1 MFSAFSYREYR
12 LYWLGGAFSNL
23 GMWALIFGRLW
34 LMHSLT
40 ESPLYLGLVT
50 TASLAPV
57 LIFSALG
64 GVIAD
69 RVNRLR
75 LVIITRMCF
84 AVMAITTGVLISISW
99 INPWQLLVL
108 AGISGLLLAFDIPS
122 RQSMLPKLI
131 PRELLVNGIA
141 LYSLLFSA
149 SAIIGPGFFA
159 PLVHFGG
166 IDGVFYIIGGS
177 YVFTVLVML
186 LMDPKLHHRD
196 NLGYGFM
203 EGLVGGMKYVKGN
216 DLILT
221 LIIVAVFFGTFGM
234 SFETLIPM
242 VAGNLLAGGVDVYS
256 AMLLWLG
263 LGGLSGTAVI
273 ASFGNLKNSPM
284 FLLISG
290 ASFGIGVFL
299 FAQITWFPGVA
310 TMLWLT
316 GGSMVIF
323 MTVNNTLV
331 QSLVRDEFRGR
342 VMSIHQLSWGM
353 TAVGGICIGIAADW
367 FGTGM
372 AISIFGLVVTMS
384 TVGLTL
390 RKLRDLQSIDLP

>member
-1 MFSAFSYREYR
+1 
-12 LYWLGGAFSNL
+12 
-23 GMWALIFGRLW
+23 
-34 LMHSLT
+34 
-40 ESPLYLGLVT
+40 
-50 TASLAPV
+50 
-57 LIFSALG
+57 
-64 GVIAD
+64 
-69 RVNRLR
+69 
-75 LVIITRMCF
+75 
-84 AVMAITTGVLISISW
+84 MAITTGVLISISW

-141 LYSLLFSA
+141 LYSLLFSG

-166 IDGVFYIIGGS
+166 IAGVFYIIGGS

-186 LMDPKLHHRD
+186 LMDPELHYRD
-196 NLGYGFM
+196 NLGYGFI

-221 LIIVAVFFGTFGM
+221 LIIVAVCFGTFGM

-273 ASFGNLKNSPM
+273 
-284 FLLISG
+284 
-290 ASFGIGVFL
+290 GIKVSNDIPNVPK
-299 FAQITWFPGVA
+299 QTA
-310 TMLWLT
+310 TMISVKIRSLPLT
-316 GGSMVIF
+316 YFIPPTNPSI
-323 MTVNNTLV
+323 NPYPRL
-331 QSLVRDEFRGR
+331 SL
-342 VMSIHQLSWGM
+342 
-353 TAVGGICIGIAADW
+353 
-367 FGTGM
+367 
-372 AISIFGLVVTMS
+372 
-384 TVGLTL
+384 
-390 RKLRDLQSIDLP
+390 

>member
-12 LYWLGGAFSNL
+12 LYWLAGAFSNL

-40 ESPLYLGLVT
+40 ESSLYLGLVT

-57 LIFSALG
+57 LAFSALG

-75 LVIITRMCF
+75 LVIVTRSCF
-84 AVMAITTGVLISISW
+84 AVIAITTGFLISMFW

-122 RQSMLPKLI
+122 RQAMLPKLV

-141 LYSLLFSA
+141 LYSLLFSG

-166 IDGVFYIIGGS
+166 IAGVFYIIGGS

-186 LMDPKLHHRD
+186 LMDPALHHRD
-196 NLGYGFM
+196 NLGYGFI
-203 EGLVGGMKYVKGN
+203 EGLVGGMKYIKGN

-221 LIIVAVFFGTFGM
+221 LIVVAVFFGTFGM
-234 SFETLIPM
+234 SFETLIPK
-242 VAGNLLAGGVDVYS
+242 VASNLLAGGVNVYS
-256 AMLLWLG
+256 SMLLWLG
-263 LGGLSGTAVI
+263 IGGLSGTAII
-273 ASFGNLKNSPM
+273 ASFGNLKNSPV

-290 ASFGIGVFL
+290 AGFGVAIFL
-299 FAQITWFPGVA
+299 FAQISWFPGVA
-310 TMLWLT
+310 AMLWLT
-316 GGSMVIF
+316 GGSMVVF

-353 TAVGGICIGIAADW
+353 TAVGGTCIGIAADW
-367 FGTGM
+367 FGTGP
-372 AISIFGLVVTMS
+372 AISIFGLVVSIS
-384 TVGLTL
+384 TAGLML
-390 RKLRDLQSIDLP
+390 RKLRDLQSIDMP